1 MHQEYQFMADFTL
14 PEEPTDEFFELLPY
28 QENIVNKF
36 LSQGK
41 LINYALSLDNAK
53 LWAVFSANSELE
65 VLEMLSEFPLSRFM
79 KVEVSLLTSY
89 TTLSVAAPN
98 FSLN

>member
-14 PEEPTDEFFELLPY
+14 PEELTDEFFDLLTY
-28 QENIVNKF
+28 QDCVVNKF

-41 LINYALSLDNAK
+41 IINYALSLDNAK
-53 LWAVFSANSELE
+53 LWAIFSANSEIE
-65 VLEMLSEFPLSRFM
+65 VRAMIDQLPLTRFM
-79 KVEVSLLTSY
+79 DVEISLLTAY
-89 TTLSVAAPN
+89 NTLTVAAAN